1 MKKWEELPAYMQCP
15 EVREYY
21 DILQKKKISLF
32 IKRVFDI
39 AAGLGVLIL
48 TAIPMA
54 VIAVMIKL
62 DSPGPV
68 FYRQERVTTYGKRF
82 RIYKF
87 RTMVSNADKIG
98 TAVTVGNDN
107 RITKVGARL
116 RSYRL
121 DELPQVFDVLSGDM
135 SFVGTRPEVT
145 KYIEKYKPEYY
156 ATLLL
161 PAGITSEASIRY
173 KDEAGLLD
181 AAEDVDRVYIE
192 NVLPRKMKYNLA
204 SIRNFSFFAE
214 IATMFRTVFAVLGK
228 NYSAKEESAV
238 K

>member
-1 MKKWEELPAYMQCP
+1 MKKWEELPKYMQCP

-21 DILQKKKISLF
+21 DILQKKKIGLF
-32 IKRVFDI
+32 FKRAFDI
-39 AAGLGVLIL
+39 VAGLGVLIL

-82 RIYKF
+82 RIHKF

-98 TAVTVGNDN
+98 TAVTVGNDS

-116 RSYRL
+116 RGYRL

-135 SFVGTRPEVT
+135 SFVGTRPEAVR
-145 KYIEKYKPEYY
+145 YVEQYEKEYF

-173 KDEAGLLD
+173 KDEAELLD
-181 AAEDVDRVYIE
+181 AADDPDKVYVEDII
-192 NVLPRKMKYNLA
+192 PQKMKYNLK
-204 SIRNFSFFAE
+204 SIKEFSFWGD

-228 NYSAKEESAV
+228 EYQ
-238 K
+238 